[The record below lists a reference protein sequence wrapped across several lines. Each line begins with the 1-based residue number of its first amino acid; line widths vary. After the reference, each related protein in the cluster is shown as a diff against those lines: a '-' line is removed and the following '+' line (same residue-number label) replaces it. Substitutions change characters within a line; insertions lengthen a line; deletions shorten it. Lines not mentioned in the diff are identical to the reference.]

1 MQLFQIGVMTKF
13 LCHGSIAILVLVITL
28 FLVFLEFLSRPRKFV
43 MKDLISCYSFI
54 LMLRHGLL
62 VLSMFAVA
70 TQFVMSR
77 HDFSVFNLSLCCDL
91 VCYVVARLLFLMLE
105 S

>member
-1 MQLFQIGVMTKF
+1 MQLVQICVMTQF
-13 LCHGSIAILVLVITL
+13 FCHDSIAVLVLVITL
-28 FLVFLEFLSRPRKFV
+28 FLIFSEFLSRPRMFV
-43 MKDLISCYSFI
+43 MTDLISCYSFI
-54 LMLRHGLL
+54 LMLRQGLL

-91 VCYVVARLLFLMLE
+91 VFYVATKLIFLVLE